1 MRDLLVKSWEDF
13 QEIGCYWMQD
23 LVRRRLGR
31 NMPYS
36 VYGGVGQSQW
46 GVDLVPSHM
55 NFGVVAQAKRFYS
68 KTLRW
73 ADIENELVKTN
84 GYPGPIRD
92 YFVLTTAETHTSIQ
106 DRMMSGSAS
115 YTRLQ
120 GTFRV
125 FVLYWTDLQSL
136 DFIPEP
142 IQLRI
147 FPSLASQASKL
158 AARKLVPNEYAD
170 SLLYARNL
178 IPQLISPSHI
188 AWLES
193 WDFGLGYVRDA
204 DFDPIAKL
212 RFEMHRVLEAQ
223 AHVGLKDWLCEG
235 RRAELV
241 KCLPA
246 ANLLFLRVIEFAHAV
261 VSEASTGERSGIR
274 VLEHGHSDPSA
285 HSRITSSWRL
295 SAQNLVQAYR
305 QVIEGAPQS

>member
-23 LVRRRLGR
+23 LVRRHLEID
-31 NMPYS
+31 MAYS
-36 VYGGVGQSQW
+36 VYGGVGQSQG
-46 GVDLVPSHM
+46 GVDLVPNHID
-55 NFGVVAQAKRFYS
+55 FGIVAQAKCFHS

-73 ADIENELVKTN
+73 AEIEKELVKTN
-84 GYPGPIRD
+84 EYPGPIRY
-92 YFVLTTAETHTSIQ
+92 YFVLTTAETHTSVQ
-106 DRMMSGSAS
+106 DRMTSGSAS
-115 YTRLQ
+115 YTRRQ
-120 GTFRV
+120 GSFQV
-125 FVLYWTDLQSL
+125 FVRYWSDLQNL
-136 DFIPEP
+136 DFIPEATR
-142 IQLRI
+142 LRI
-147 FPSLASQASKL
+147 FPSLAAQASAL
-158 AARKLVPNEYAD
+158 ATRQLMPNEYTD
-170 SLLYARNL
+170 SLLHARSL

-193 WDFGLGYVRDA
+193 WDYGLGYVRDD
-204 DFDPIAKL
+204 DFDLFAKL
-212 RFEMHRVLEAQ
+212 RFEMDRVLEVQ
-223 AHVGLKDWLCEG
+223 AKPGLNDWLCEG
-235 RRAELV
+235 RRAELF

>member
-1 MRDLLVKSWEDF
+1 MRDLLVNSWEEF
-13 QEIGCYWMQD
+13 QEIGCYWMQE
-23 LVRRRLGR
+23 LVRRNLGR
-31 NMPYS
+31 HMTYS
-36 VYGGVGQSQW
+36 EYGGVGQSQW

-55 NFGVVAQAKRFYS
+55 DVGVVAQAKRFYS

-73 ADIENELVKTN
+73 ADIEQELVKTN
-84 GYPGPIRD
+84 KYPGPITD
-92 YFVLTTAETHTSIQ
+92 YFVLTTAEKHTSVQ
-106 DRMMSGSAS
+106 DRMRTGYAS
-115 YTRLQ
+115 YTRTQ
-120 GTFRV
+120 GSFRV
-125 FVLYWTDLQSL
+125 FVLYWSDLQNL
-136 DFIPEP
+136 DFIPEA

-158 AARKLVPNEYAD
+158 AARKLTLDEYKD
-170 SLLYARNL
+170 SILYARNL

-188 AWLES
+188 AWLET
-193 WDFGLGYVRDA
+193 WDFGLGYVLDA

-223 AHVGLKDWLCEG
+223 AHVGLQDWLCEG
-235 RRAELV
+235 RRAELA

-295 SAQNLVQAYR
+295 SAKNLVQAYR
-305 QVIEGAPQS
+305 QVIEGAPHS